1 MESKILPQCQ
11 FPTTTRVCPKYSVH
25 DCLWKQLRT
34 SNSLHTPSNLRFEFF
49 WYFTKSSFHHKRSE
63 TRLLVI
69 NMVYTSCR
77 TTSHFGSYEIRK
89 ESQSSPEIKILL
101 ILAKNCWEIE
111 TKFPRI
117 VCFTPK
123 LECSLN
129 ILPMTVANPTP
140 TDWSQLDSAWL
151 ALLSCNTGFEIRPF
165 ALIPMICL
173 WTHNCFASFLVVSLD
188 FTKAG
193 KLYEIYLRI
202 HRTKS
207 WKKMLIFI
215 RLDSVSV
222 CIRKHL
228 SI

>member
-129 ILPMTVANPTP
+129 ILPMTVANPIP
-140 TDWSQLDSAWL
+140 TDWSQLDSACARKWTTTSEEVTAQSHQIIHWPWTLLRRL
-151 ALLSCNTGFEIRPF
+151 ARPTMDATRKQSAPNFPKNEYGYTQIQRARNSRLSEKL
-165 ALIPMICL
+165 A
-173 WTHNCFASFLVVSLD
+173 CFAFL
-188 FTKAG
+188 
-193 KLYEIYLRI
+193 
-202 HRTKS
+202 
-207 WKKMLIFI
+207 
-215 RLDSVSV
+215 
-222 CIRKHL
+222 
-228 SI
+228 